1 MINDNS
7 DVTMTWGVNYKDWS
21 LYKTEVSGRHVL
33 VLQEKKIYLYIYT
46 LWKWRAS
53 LSKRSGQPSTLTFL
67 RPHSLKPCSW
77 RVSEP
82 ESLSARRARETHPG
96 AQILWVVG

>member
-33 VLQEKKIYLYIYT
+33 VLQEKKKYIYIYIP
-46 LWKWRAS
+46 
-53 LSKRSGQPSTLTFL
+53 SGNGEHPYL
-67 RPHSLKPCSW
+67 REAGSPAHSHSCGPI
-77 RVSEP
+77 P
-82 ESLSARRARETHPG
+82 
-96 AQILWVVG
+96 

>member
-33 VLQEKKIYLYIYT
+33 VLQEKKNTFIYIYP
-46 LWKWRAS
+46 L
-53 LSKRSGQPSTLTFL
+53 
-67 RPHSLKPCSW
+67 
-77 RVSEP
+77 EM
-82 ESLSARRARETHPG
+82 ES
-96 AQILWVVG
+96 ILI